1 MQPIFAAISRPLAAA
16 AIACACA
23 PATAAPGDAAPGP
36 SIDLGR
42 PDLAA
47 IWNDPGFQK
56 SFVGGYGISPDV
68 EPHISQDDLALLEL
82 VRQLMADELPA
93 AQDLLKESITAD
105 GCAVLDFTL
114 GGVYFQQDHLDDALT
129 RYRDAVGKFPNFRRA
144 YRSIGLICTRKGKW
158 EDAIAAFNKMIELG
172 GADAYSYGLLG
183 FCHSQRQDY
192 QPAEAS
198 YRNALLLQPEN
209 VEWRLGLT
217 RSVFKQAKYE
227 DAASL
232 LDVLIAAYPDK
243 AEFWMLQAHTYL
255 GLKQPMKA
263 AVNLEAL
270 DALGKA
276 TVDNLYTLGDIYVS
290 EQLPDMAASAYGRA
304 LAKNPDQ
311 PSTRPVRSA
320 EMLAARGGTAQAKA
334 QPMSF
339 AADIIVGSDL
349 TDVIIESFRVRQVA
363 GYRSRYRFALRVKE
377 HVEPPEPASAGSAAV
392 GIGGYSPAL
401 TTNTPVGS
409 AGAAAAASPN
419 ANAAQASLRPGRGVL
434 PGEVGVCDTVRRCLL
449 AGRQSGVQNS
459 RRRISPDHGDS
470 SRFRRLSS
478 GRPSRLGKSRRPG
491 RRSGAGEVAEWSNA
505 RLC

>member
-1 MQPIFAAISRPLAAA
+1 MQPIFAAISRTLAAA

-334 QPMSF
+334 L
-339 AADIIVGSDL
+339 AAQIKDRLGDRL
-349 TDVIIESFRVRQVA
+349 ADADKRKLLKLQARLAMGTGA
-363 GYRSRYRFALRVKE
+363 GDAE
-377 HVEPPEPASAGSAAV
+377 TAAV
-392 GIGGYSPAL
+392 LEEVVQLDPLDGEAL
-401 TTNTPVGS
+401 MLLGQHYAR
-409 AGAAAAASPN
+409 AGQPDKAILMYERAARIDAYA
-419 ANAAQASLRPGRGVL
+419 ANAKVKMAQVYVAQSRFGDALPLLRDAQTLRPRDDVARYI
-434 PGEVGVCDTVRRCLL
+434 EQVER
-449 AGRQSGVQNS
+449 AS
-459 RRRISPDHGDS
+459 RSKR
-470 SRFRRLSS
+470 
-478 GRPSRLGKSRRPG
+478 
-491 RRSGAGEVAEWSNA
+491 
-505 RLC
+505 